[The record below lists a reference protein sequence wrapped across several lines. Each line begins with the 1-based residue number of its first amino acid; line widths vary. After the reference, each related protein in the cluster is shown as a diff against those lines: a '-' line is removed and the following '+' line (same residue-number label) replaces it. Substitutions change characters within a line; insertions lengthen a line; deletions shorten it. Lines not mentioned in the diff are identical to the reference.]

1 MSATTLEIKYL
12 KGVGEARSRLFAKL
26 GITRVG
32 DLLRFFPR
40 DYQDRSVFKP
50 IAETMD
56 GETVS
61 IRAMVA
67 TAPRLATISG
77 GRKMVKTRV
86 VDDSGA
92 AELVFFNLPYV
103 KDALKIGET
112 YAFYG
117 KIQRALGVSLANP
130 DFEKADA
137 ELKTGRIVP
146 TYPLTAGLNRHAV
159 VNAVRQALSL
169 CMDALPS
176 VLPASVERDFELCD
190 VRFAYENI
198 HFPADF
204 ASLAQAR
211 RRFMFEELFAVA
223 VLSAFRRRLSESVDG
238 IRFEPCDMG
247 VFYGSLPFAPTAA
260 QVRAVDDAVRDC
272 TSGKVM
278 NRLVQGD
285 VGSGKTLVA
294 MALCYLAA
302 QNGSQVAFMA
312 PTELL
317 AEQHFRTFCSTLEPL
332 GLRVGLLT
340 GSLGAKAK
348 REVREAL
355 AFGQLDVIIG
365 THALISEGVE
375 YNRLALVITDEQH
388 RFGVNQ
394 RARLGQKG
402 LPAKTEAVSSDESH
416 DTAAATASLAGA
428 HSSVATPHVFVMSAT
443 PIPRTLALILYGDL
457 DVSTI
462 DELPPGRQKIQ
473 TNFIDESKRERMY
486 GFVRKLV
493 SEGRQVYIVCPA
505 IEENEENPTGLK
517 SAREHAETL
526 QSQVFPDLRVG
537 LVHGAMKPR
546 DKDAAMAA
554 FVSGETQILVATTV
568 VEVGVDVPN
577 AALMVVEN
585 AERFG
590 LSQLHQLRGRV
601 GRGKHKSFCVLV
613 EGTRGERSR
622 ERLQTLCATDDGF
635 EIAEADLRQRG
646 QGDFF
651 GERQSGL
658 STLQALEQS
667 ADGETIIAARA
678 AADSVLSA
686 DPELKSAE
694 NAPLRRRVSAVL
706 EEASWTLN

>member
-1 MSATTLEIKYL
+1 MSAAEREIKYL

-26 GITRVG
+26 GISRVG

-40 DYQDRSVFKP
+40 DYEDRSVFKP
-50 IAETMD
+50 ISETAD

-61 IRAMVA
+61 IRAMVS
-67 TAPRLATISG
+67 TAPRLATLSG
-77 GRKMVKTRV
+77 GRRMVKTRI

-103 KDALKIGET
+103 KDALKVGET

-117 KIQRALGVSLANP
+117 KIQRTLGVSLVNP
-130 DFEKADA
+130 DFESADA
-137 ELKTGRIVP
+137 DLKTGRIVP
-146 TYPLTAGLNRHAV
+146 LYPLTAGLNRHAV

-169 CMDALPS
+169 CADALPS
-176 VLPASVERDFELCD
+176 VLPASVERDFELCG

-204 ASLAQAR
+204 ESLAQSR

-238 IRFEPCDMG
+238 IRFAPCDMG
-247 VFYGSLPFAPTAA
+247 VFYGSLPFTPTNA
-260 QVRAVDDAVRDC
+260 QVRAIDDAVRDC

-302 QNGSQVAFMA
+302 QNGAQTAFMA

-317 AEQHFRTFCSTLEPL
+317 AEQHFRTFCNVLEPL

-355 AFGQLDVIIG
+355 AFGQLDVIVG

-375 YNRLALVITDEQH
+375 YARLALVITDEQH

-394 RARLGQKG
+394 RARLGQK
-402 LPAKTEAVSSDESH
+402 
-416 DTAAATASLAGA
+416 AAAKPDAAPSETSLDA
-428 HSSVATPHVFVMSAT
+428 VTPHVFVMSAT

-462 DELPPGRQKIQ
+462 DELPPGRQKIR
-473 TNFIDESKRERMY
+473 TNFIDESKRERLY

-493 SEGRQVYIVCPA
+493 SEGRQVYIVCPS

-526 QSQVFPDLRVG
+526 QSQVFPDLHVG

-546 DKDAAMAA
+546 DKEAAMAA
-554 FVSGETQILVATTV
+554 FVAGETQILVATTV
-568 VEVGVDVPN
+568 IEVGVDVPN
-577 AALMVVEN
+577 AALMVIEN

-601 GRGKHKSFCVLV
+601 GRGTHESFCILI
-613 EGTRGERSR
+613 EGVRSERAR

-658 STLQALEQS
+658 STLQTLEQS

-678 AADSVLSA
+678 AADRVLA
-686 DPELKSAE
+686 TDPQLSSAE
-694 NAPLRRRVSAVL
+694 NAALRHRVNAVL